1 MLQILQ
7 AVNGLLLVW
16 LLSVED
22 FAVYAVFTA
31 AMGFASHMLGFGIAP
46 TIISLVGMDFQ
57 DKEKVGR
64 YLIDREPSGACHPLV
79 FIAQNRPSCNLYRT
93 SLGIVGRRELSQFAD
108 RSFLCSPADAWSC
121 RHIVS
126 MSRAW

>member
-1 MLQILQ
+1 MERLLRLGVSFTSGEAMLQVLQ

-31 AMGFASHMLGFGIAP
+31 AMGFASHMLGFGITP

-57 DKEKVGR
+57 DKRRSAG
-64 YLIDREPSGACHPLV
+64 ISWQAPHCGSGC
-79 FIAQNRPSCNLYRT
+79 F
-93 SLGIVGRRELSQFAD
+93 
-108 RSFLCSPADAWSC
+108 
-121 RHIVS
+121 
-126 MSRAW
+126 